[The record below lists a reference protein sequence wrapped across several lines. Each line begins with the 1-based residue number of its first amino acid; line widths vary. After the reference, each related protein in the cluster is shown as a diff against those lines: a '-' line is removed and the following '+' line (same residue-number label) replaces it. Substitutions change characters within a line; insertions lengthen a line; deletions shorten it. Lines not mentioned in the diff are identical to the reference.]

1 MIDWVKTGYRTTR
14 PPGTGDDQGPTEVA
28 VELCRD
34 HRDYRNQRNQ
44 RNQQYVGHF
53 PVAQCELR
61 ISLLKSLRTK
71 PGSL

>member
-34 HRDYRNQRNQ
+34 HRNQTQPTQRN
-44 RNQQYVGHF
+44 NASV
-53 PVAQCELR
+53 
-61 ISLLKSLRTK
+61 ISQ
-71 PGSL
+71 

>member
-34 HRDYRNQRNQ
+34 HRDYRNQTQPTQ
-44 RNQQYVGHF
+44 RNNASV
-53 PVAQCELR
+53 
-61 ISLLKSLRTK
+61 ISQ
-71 PGSL
+71 